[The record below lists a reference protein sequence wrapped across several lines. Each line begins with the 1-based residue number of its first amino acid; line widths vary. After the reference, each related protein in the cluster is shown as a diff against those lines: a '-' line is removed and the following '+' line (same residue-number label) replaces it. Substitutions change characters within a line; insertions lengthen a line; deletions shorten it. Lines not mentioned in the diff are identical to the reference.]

1 MLIYITPQLNMI
13 VHVLNCTVCNRLD
26 TSASDDSKSGN
37 NLLSEPIWNLRWL
50 WQKPPYCD
58 RTWNFSHIRRSID
71 RLASRI
77 QLPRGDQLWTINANE
92 SERDVDP

>member
-1 MLIYITPQLNMI
+1 MI

-50 WQKPPYCD
+50 WQKPPYAIGLGISVTFVD
-58 RTWNFSHIRRSID
+58 RSID
-71 RLASRI
+71 GLVNRI